1 MGKTNNN
8 PVHLKNRVLLSTY
21 IFRSLPMQFF
31 KAVATDPKEQEEIRS
46 TVKMLIRDKL
56 IFKKTAIHKLQ
67 FIYLS
72 KSGHTYITKSLLN
85 EGSGYYS
92 YRTDRNLRGS
102 VGEHSF
108 MNFAFIWNWIKQ
120 NPDLLAKNIQIFED
134 SDLNNCRFKFAFGGK
149 DLVISPD
156 VLIYLPDEANTAF
169 KKAIFIENDT
179 GGETYSKVYQKLI
192 EYSLLVSRG
201 LKQNLISSA
210 EIYFIFHSQ
219 KRVEKLLSD
228 KGLVSLFNYYNSSPK
243 AKDVSVDIIL
253 KAFDGQNLP
262 LYFSVLNQGI
272 APQPVIFKDLLL
284 QRRPEWK
291 HLV

>member
-1 MGKTNNN
+1 MC
-8 PVHLKNRVLLSTY
+8 TY
-21 IFRSLPMQFF
+21 IFRSLPLQYLS
-31 KAVATDPKEQEEIRS
+31 AIALDSKEREKIR
-46 TVKMLIRDKL
+46 LIIVGL
-56 IFKKTAIHKLQ
+56 IQSGLLLKNEAIHGLS
-67 FIYLS
+67 FIHLS
-72 KSGHTYITKSLLN
+72 KSGHNFVIKELLKKN
-85 EGSGYYS
+85 NSGAFYEYKKG
-92 YRTDRNLRGS
+92 RHLRGS

-120 NPDLLAKNIQIFED
+120 NPELLAKNIQIFED

-156 VLIYLPDEANTAF
+156 VLIYLPDEINTAF

-179 GGETYSKVYQKLI
+179 GGETYSKVYQKLT

-210 EIYFIFHSQ
+210 EVYFIFHSQ

-262 LYFSVLNQGI
+262 LYFSVLNQEF
-272 APQPVIFKDLLL
+272 APQPVVFKDLIL